1 MLKMLTAVEA
11 QKKTGEA
18 LAKDEEVKQNRA
30 ERWVETECPTYIH
43 NAANNG
49 KTRTDEFKC
58 PKEIATRVKAI
69 LEASYGYTV
78 KYRED
83 CELIRIFW

>member
-18 LAKDEEVKQNRA
+18 LAKAEEMKQNRA

-49 KTRTDEFKC
+49 ETRTDEFKC
-58 PKEIATRVKAI
+58 PKEIATRVKDI
-69 LEASYGYTV
+69 LEMLGYTV

-83 CELIRIFW
+83 CELIRILW